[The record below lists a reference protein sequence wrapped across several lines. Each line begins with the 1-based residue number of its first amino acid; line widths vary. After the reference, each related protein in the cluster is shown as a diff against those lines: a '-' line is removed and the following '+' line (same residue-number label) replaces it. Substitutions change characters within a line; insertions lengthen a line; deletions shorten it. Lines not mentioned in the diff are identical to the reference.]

1 MKKLNI
7 NITEL
12 AQRAVG
18 LVSTAQLVARHN
30 MSPSTIS
37 YLARKKGFAPLKR
50 GRKTFAKPTE
60 QQIEILKAIR
70 METLN
75 AVGSRYGFS
84 RQYVWS
90 LAKRW
95 ADYPLPDEPQVLE
108 VKSVHPAP
116 AEITAANKEV
126 RPFVISFRLTAAQ
139 MNRLR
144 GCTAGNLSAN
154 KTARQLLDKALD
166 FVALAT

>member
-1 MKKLNI
+1 MKKLKI

-30 MSPSTIS
+30 VSPSTVS
-37 YLARKKGFAPLKR
+37 YQARKKGFAPLKR

-60 QQIEILKAIR
+60 LQNEILKAIR

-75 AVGSRYGFS
+75 AVGSRYGYS

-90 LAKRW
+90 LSKRW
-95 ADYPLPDEPQVLE
+95 ADYQLSEESKVVE
-108 VKSVHPAP
+108 VNSDCPSP
-116 AEITAANKEV
+116 AEVPAANKEV
-126 RPFVISFRLTAAQ
+126 RPYVISFRLTTAQ

-144 GCTAGNLSAN
+144 DCTAGNLSAN